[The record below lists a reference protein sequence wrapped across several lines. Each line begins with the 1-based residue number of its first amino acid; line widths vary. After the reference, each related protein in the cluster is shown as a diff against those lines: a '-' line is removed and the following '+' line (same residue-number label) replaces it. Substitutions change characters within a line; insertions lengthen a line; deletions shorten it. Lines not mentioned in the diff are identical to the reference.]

1 VRAGDRLTP
10 EEIAAL
16 VCQRGRADHSPHCP
30 HGRPTA
36 LLFTLHAWLRGV
48 RQVVPVTATSKWPL
62 VPGLR
67 QLRVPDTLSGSM
79 VTPGAAGY

>member
-1 VRAGDRLTP
+1 MRAGDRLTP

-16 VCQRGRADHSPHCP
+16 VHQRGLADLSPHCP

-48 RQVVPVTATSKWPL
+48 RQVVPVTATSKPPL
-62 VPGLR
+62 VPGFRL
-67 QLRVPDTLSGSM
+67 LRVPDTLSGSM
-79 VTPGAAGY
+79 ATPGAVGY

>member
-1 VRAGDRLTP
+1 MRAGDRLTP

-16 VCQRGRADHSPHCP
+16 VHQRGLADHSPHCP

-48 RQVVPVTATSKWPL
+48 RQVVPVAGISKTPL
-62 VPGLR
+62 VPGFR
-67 QLRVPDTLSGSM
+67 VLRVPDTLSGSM
-79 VTPGAAGY
+79 ATPGAVGY